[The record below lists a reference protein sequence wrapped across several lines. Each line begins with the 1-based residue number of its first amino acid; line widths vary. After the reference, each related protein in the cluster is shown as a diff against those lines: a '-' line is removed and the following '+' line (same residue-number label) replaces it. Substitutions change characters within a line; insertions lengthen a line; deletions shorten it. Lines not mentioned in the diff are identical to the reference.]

1 MHTSRLD
8 EHRTLADGLRLRR
21 AAPEDAEAIAELQ
34 ARAQS
39 DIGWDTPDERLRL
52 WIRDLVARPH
62 PTFRPEDFVVV
73 EDPRT
78 GEIVSS
84 MCLISQTWRYGDA
97 PFKVGRPE
105 LVATHPDYR
114 RRGLVRAQFELIH
127 ALSAER
133 SELVQVITG
142 IPWYY
147 RQFGYEMALDLH
159 GGRMGF
165 APHVPALKEGESEP
179 YRLRPAT
186 VEDIPF
192 LMAVEEG
199 ARGRSLVGCVRD
211 AASWRYEL
219 EGRTEGSTEHRLL
232 RLIETAGGE
241 PVGYLIH
248 PPMLWWDAIMATGYE
263 LRAGVSWLAVTPSVV
278 RYLWQYGEQ
287 AQPYFTSHHEARRV
301 FGFELGQ
308 THPVY
313 EALGDRLPRQR
324 SPYAWYMRV
333 PDLPAFLR
341 CIAPVLEARLA
352 QSVAAG
358 HTGALT
364 IGFYRS
370 GLRLVF
376 EQGRLTEVTPWQPEV
391 QKNGDAAFPELTFL
405 QLLFGYRSL
414 AELRYAFVDCSANA
428 EATALLNALFP
439 KQPSVVWA
447 VS

>member
-1 MHTSRLD
+1 MPTLQSDKPRL
-8 EHRTLADGLRLRR
+8 LAEGLCLRR
-21 AAPEDAEAIAELQ
+21 ATPADAEAIAELQ
-34 ARAQS
+34 AHAQS

-52 WIRDLVARPH
+52 WVYDLVARPH
-62 PTFRPEDFVVV
+62 PTFHAEDFVVV
-73 EDPRT
+73 EAPHT
-78 GEIVSS
+78 GAIVSS
-84 MCLISQTWRYGDA
+84 ACLISQTWRYGTMS
-97 PFKVGRPE
+97 FKVGRLE

-114 RRGLVRAQFELIH
+114 RRGLVRAQFELLH

-133 SELVQVITG
+133 GELVQVITG

-165 APHVPALKEGESEP
+165 EPHVPVLKEGESEP
-179 YRLRPAT
+179 YQLRPAT

-192 LMAVEEG
+192 LMAVEAN
-199 ARGRSLVGCVRD
+199 ARGRTLVGCLRD
-211 AASWRYEL
+211 AALWRYEL
-219 EGRTEGSTEHRLL
+219 EGRSEGATEHRLV
-232 RLIETAGGE
+232 RIIETAAGE
-241 PVGYLIH
+241 AVGYLVH

-287 AQPYFTSHHEARRV
+287 APSYFTSDSAARRV

-308 THPVY
+308 YHPVY

-324 SPYAWYMRV
+324 PPYAWYMRV

-341 CIAPVLEARLA
+341 QIAPVLEARLA

-358 HTGALT
+358 HTGVFTL
-364 IGFYRS
+364 GFYRS

-376 EQGRLTEVTPWQPEV
+376 EQGRLMEIAPWQPEA
-391 QKNGDAAFPELTFL
+391 QKTGHAAFPDLTFL

-414 AELRYAFVDCSANA
+414 AELRYAFADCIANP
-428 EATALLNALFP
+428 ETTVLLNALFP